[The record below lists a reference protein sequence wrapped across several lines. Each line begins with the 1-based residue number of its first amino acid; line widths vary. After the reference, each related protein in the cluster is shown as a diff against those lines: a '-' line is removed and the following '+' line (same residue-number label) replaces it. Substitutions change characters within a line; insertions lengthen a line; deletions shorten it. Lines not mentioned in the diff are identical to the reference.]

1 MSNTCSKA
9 LLKNKEETWK
19 THCIYL
25 GKNWKPLYNH
35 VRHRNCI
42 TKQKQNQKTTEGKK
56 KALTL
61 FSKLLWQVFSEK
73 AAEDLPVC
81 CTWISRLHRYE
92 LGLW

>member
-35 VRHRNCI
+35 VRHRKCI

-56 KALTL
+56 SSY
-61 FSKLLWQVFSEK
+61 FIFK
-73 AAEDLPVC
+73 AAMA
-81 CTWISRLHRYE
+81 
-92 LGLW
+92 GLF